1 MPGVTTMLS
10 DKELKRYETLLKSAV
25 DVRWTTTDIRAL
37 LDEIHRL
44 KAQTQTPEHWAA
56 RTRFVG
62 GH

>member
-1 MPGVTTMLS
+1 MLS

-25 DVRWTTTDIRAL
+25 DVRWTDADVRAL

-44 KAQTQTPEHWAA
+44 KGQPQMPDHWAV